1 MINAA
6 VPNATEGG
14 EPPSSLPGFEHVRR
28 YWDKTR
34 GKYVAKILPGEY
46 YVTTH
51 DELVTTVLGS
61 CVAACIRDRILGIGG
76 MNHFMLPA
84 RHHGGNRDRHG
95 VDAATRYGVHAM
107 EHLINDILKHGGR
120 RENLEVKVFGGGQ
133 ILAEMTDIGARNIAF
148 VREFVAT
155 ERLPLVSEDL
165 GDVYPRKV
173 VYEPRTGRAQ
183 RKKLRSLHNDTILR
197 REMAYLRA
205 LGRRPVAG
213 EVELF

>member
-6 VPNATEGG
+6 ARNPAVEGG
-14 EPPSSLPGFEHVRR
+14 PPPALPGFEHVRR

-61 CVAACIRDRILGIGG
+61 CVAACIRDRIFGIGG

-84 RHHGGNRDRHG
+84 RGHAGDQGRHG
-95 VDAATRYGVHAM
+95 IDAATRYGVHAM

-120 RENLEVKVFGGGQ
+120 RDNLEVKVFGGGQ
-133 ILAEMTDIGARNIAF
+133 ILAQMTDIGAQNIAF

-155 ERLPLVSEDL
+155 ERLRLVSEDL

-183 RKKLRSLHNDTILR
+183 RKKLRSLHNDTIFH
-197 REMAYLRA
+197 REVAYLRE
-205 LGRRPVAG
+205 LERQPVAG